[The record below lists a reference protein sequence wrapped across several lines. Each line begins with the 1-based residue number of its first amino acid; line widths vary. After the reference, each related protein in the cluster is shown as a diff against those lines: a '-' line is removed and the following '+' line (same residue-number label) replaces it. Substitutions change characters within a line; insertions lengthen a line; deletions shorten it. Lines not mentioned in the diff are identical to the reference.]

1 MTAER
6 AFADAMKMKATHT
19 ADAKGISGRAR
30 SQIVSALTKSAKAA
44 GHLADALAQDGSG
57 AGQVDVLEA
66 LAYAALLNGATQFE
80 KQAWAP
86 CLRNYAVA
94 RVIYGALSSSSRG
107 DVFKDLLSETI
118 DPSIRYAAYQLKTP
132 RSLPIPAIAR
142 EAFPDNDKEL
152 VARINNL
159 DPAALAHTGQ
169 TEKSGLSRAESAA
182 RSISWRSREVRI
194 EDAAIATAW
203 AALGVARASLE
214 KKLVSA
220 QQLDPK
226 DTAAAYDD
234 VLTASQ
240 DAVDATK
247 QAIDELRGDG
257 VSQSDPRMQSLYV
270 TRTAVNYEMISWR
283 IGRNRV
289 LTGEHDGALEAGVDS
304 SRKTSKR
311 KSATD
316 ATTKDPP
323 GRQIARLKEK
333 VVLYDGT
340 LQSLETVKELPGVAA
355 DEDLSSQLEATFQY
369 FNSLKYVRP
378 RSVECSA

>member
-1 MTAER
+1 
-6 AFADAMKMKATHT
+6 MKMKAAHT
-19 ADAKGISGRAR
+19 ADTKGISGRTR
-30 SQIVSALTKSAKAA
+30 SQIISTLTKAAKTA
-44 GHLADALAQDGSG
+44 GHLADALAQDVSG
-57 AGQVDVLEA
+57 AGQVDILEA
-66 LAYAALLNGATQFE
+66 VAYAALLKGATQFE
-80 KQAWAP
+80 KQAWEP
-86 CLRNYAVA
+86 CLRDYAVTHI
-94 RVIYGALSSSSRG
+94 IYNALASSSRG

-142 EAFPDNDKEL
+142 KAFPYDDTEL
-152 VARINNL
+152 VARINKV
-159 DPAALAHTGQ
+159 DPAALKHTEQ
-169 TEKSGLSRAESAA
+169 DEKRGLSGVEGAA

-203 AALGVARASLE
+203 AALGTARANLE
-214 KKLVSA
+214 EKLASTQPLA
-220 QQLDPK
+220 PK
-226 DTAAAYDD
+226 DTASAYDD

-257 VSQSDPRMQSLYV
+257 VPQSDPRMQSLYI

-289 LTGEHDGALEAGVDS
+289 LTGEHDGALLESGSAS
-304 SRKTSKR
+304 TRKTSNRSK
-311 KSATD
+311 TPD
-316 ATTKDPP
+316 AAKQDPP
-323 GRQIARLKEK
+323 GRQITRLKEK

-355 DEDLSSQLEATFQY
+355 DEELATQLEAAFKY
-369 FNSLKYVRP
+369 FTSLKYVYP
-378 RSVECSA
+378 